1 MYRLIY
7 DLEEL
12 EKSGFEFPDELLD
25 PIRCEI
31 EKLKTVE
38 SNLWEF
44 RDRLRSGISDIL
56 SRKVVRLAN
65 VDVKTLIMN
74 APCVVG
80 EILNEMAQLL
90 CITPVSDASSFE
102 FDTLVGRL
110 QAELLDARIVVNE
123 DENEWVS
130 IECQMLCARQRMRD

>member
-1 MYRLIY
+1 
-7 DLEEL
+7 
-12 EKSGFEFPDELLD
+12 
-25 PIRCEI
+25 
-31 EKLKTVE
+31 
-38 SNLWEF
+38 
-44 RDRLRSGISDIL
+44 
-56 SRKVVRLAN
+56 
-65 VDVKTLIMN
+65 MN